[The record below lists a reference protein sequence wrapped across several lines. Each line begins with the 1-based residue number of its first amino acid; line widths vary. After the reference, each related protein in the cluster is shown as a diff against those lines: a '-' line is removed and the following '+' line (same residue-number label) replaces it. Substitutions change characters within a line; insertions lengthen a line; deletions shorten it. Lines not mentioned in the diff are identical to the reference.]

1 MEILQVAAEAS
12 RDAYEIMERL
22 NTKFFVRLLIDIAS
36 MFILLRFVYYPIYKR
51 KEFFLTFCLF
61 NLVIFLIT
69 YLLNKN
75 DGLSTGAAFGL
86 FAVFSLLRYRSE
98 DISTRDMTYLFSF
111 IAIGLLSAVGKG
123 TYFETGIVN
132 AFVIVMAF
140 LLDSNLIIKNE
151 CVKSIQYEKIE
162 NIKPENR
169 EILIQDLQNR
179 TGLVIHKVMIS
190 KIDFTKDTAV
200 VKIYFYEDQSTC
212 APN

>member
-1 MEILQVAAEAS
+1 MQILQVVTETAS
-12 RDAYEIMERL
+12 DSYGIIEKL
-22 NTKFFVRLLIDIAS
+22 SVKFFMRLLIDLIS
-36 MFILLRFVYYPIYKR
+36 MIVLLRLVYYPIYKK

-111 IAIGLLSAVGKG
+111 IALGLLSAVGKG
-123 TYFETGIVN
+123 TYFETAIVN
-132 AFVIVMAF
+132 AVVILTAF

-169 EILIQDLQNR
+169 EMLMTDLRQR
-179 TGLVIHKVMIS
+179 TGLNIHKVFVS

-200 VKIYFYEDQSTC
+200 VKIYFYDDQGSC
-212 APN
+212 NH

>member
-1 MEILQVAAEAS
+1 MEILQVVT
-12 RDAYEIMERL
+12 DTGKDTYEIMEKL
-22 NTKFFVRLLIDIAS
+22 SVKFFMRLLIDIIS
-36 MFILLRFVYYPIYKR
+36 MVVLLRAVYYPIYRR

-123 TYFETGIVN
+123 TYFETALVN
-132 AFVIVMAF
+132 AFVILTAY
-140 LLDSNLIIKNE
+140 LLDGNLIVKNE

-169 EILIQDLQNR
+169 ELLLQDLKNR
-179 TGLVIHKVMIS
+179 TGLNIHKVIIS
-190 KIDFTKDTAV
+190 KIDFTRDTAV
-200 VKIYFYEDQSTC
+200 VKIYFYDDQATC
-212 APN
+212 TQ